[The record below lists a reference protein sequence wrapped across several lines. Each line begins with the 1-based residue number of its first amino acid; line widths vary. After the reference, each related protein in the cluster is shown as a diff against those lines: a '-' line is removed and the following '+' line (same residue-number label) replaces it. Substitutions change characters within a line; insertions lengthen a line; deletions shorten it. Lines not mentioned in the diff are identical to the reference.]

1 MCVASVQTN
10 VTSPNALITPS
21 SLTHACSTSA
31 QSELCLF
38 TSVPVGQVCSKK
50 PWTTSTDTH
59 SLGSLSCPPIK
70 GVYHRLPHDV
80 IPSPSAKL
88 ITALYPGMCICV
100 HVDVCVKD
108 STCQSKP
115 LSLMNPG
122 LEWGT
127 IKWAVCAAKG
137 QSHKRLWWILF
148 FLSPFKSAV
157 TYQSSE
163 NHQVAG
169 GTQGGVEDLPVKSAQ
184 NVGLTASWQIEIKI
198 KQRSSV
204 FFKYY
209 FISHLSKKR
218 FLIICLLVHFL
229 CLIDSLNVN
238 GMRQCKSNV
247 ELYSLKQKKGLC
259 SLCRMCGPYME
270 IELSSFSLI
279 SYNFWDCWHEVVKCC
294 IDCSHLCIILIK
306 WVSLCF

>member
-1 MCVASVQTN
+1 MAKGLKNPLECANVVRSKKWNNILSRLNMCLNLRTDHHLSIYLWCLISRCKTRLLFYKGFGMCVASVQTN

-31 QSELCLF
+31 ESELCLF

-88 ITALYPGMCICV
+88 ITTLYPGMCVCV

-115 LSLMNPG
+115 LSLMNPE

-127 IKWAVCAAKG
+127 IKQAACAAKG

-148 FLSPFKSAV
+148 FLSPFNSAV

-184 NVGLTASWQIEIKI
+184 NVGLTASWQIEIKV

-204 FFKYY
+204 FFFYITSY
-209 FISHLSKKR
+209 
-218 FLIICLLVHFL
+218 LIFQRKGSWLYVGWNIFFY
-229 CLIDSLNVN
+229 LIDSLNVN
-238 GMRQCKSNV
+238 GMATV
-247 ELYSLKQKKGLC
+247 QK
-259 SLCRMCGPYME
+259 
-270 IELSSFSLI
+270 
-279 SYNFWDCWHEVVKCC
+279 
-294 IDCSHLCIILIK
+294 
-306 WVSLCF
+306 